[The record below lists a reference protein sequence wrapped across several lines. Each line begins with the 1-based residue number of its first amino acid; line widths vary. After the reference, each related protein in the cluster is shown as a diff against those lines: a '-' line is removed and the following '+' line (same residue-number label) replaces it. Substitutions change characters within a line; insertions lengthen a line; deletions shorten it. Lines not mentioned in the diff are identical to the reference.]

1 MNRTVLTFLLALV
14 SLASQAQTKV
24 NIHGICE
31 SDAKSTGICKN
42 MDGSGGM
49 DSVSVKDGKWEYV
62 KELPADVYT
71 LLFISDVKAKQA
83 KQEDVI
89 VVMADSIPAEIDL
102 TTGTVKGS
110 KASEA
115 MNATWKELF
124 ASMKNDNKQAAL
136 AAVQQMRK
144 AVLDNTDSM
153 LPVVFVP
160 MMYKGLTYP
169 ELQKIFRPGVPF
181 ENHPAMKEA
190 KEYMSQIREAYQKE
204 RQELLSSQKARA
216 IGNKFTDI
224 AMNDT
229 TGRERRLS
237 EWCGKGRYVLIDFWA
252 SWCGPCRA
260 EMPNVTACYEKYHA
274 KGLDI
279 VAISFDTNKD
289 AWLRAINT
297 MKMPWVHLSDLA
309 GWKSLGAKTY
319 GIRGIPANIL
329 LDGEGNIIDI
339 DLRGYNLEEKLAEI
353 FGDIIYKR

>member
-1 MNRTVLTFLLALV
+1 MKRDIITILLAFV
-14 SLASQAQTKV
+14 SVASQAQTKV

-31 SDAKSTGICKN
+31 SDAKSILIMKN
-42 MDGSGGM
+42 MNGSGGE
-49 DSVSVKDGKWEYV
+49 DSVAVTNGKWEYM

-71 LLFISDVKAKQA
+71 LFFISDVMVKQD
-83 KQEDVI
+83 KMDDFI
-89 VVMADSIPAEIDL
+89 TVMADSIPTEIDL
-102 TTGTVKGS
+102 TIGTVKGS

-115 MNATWKELF
+115 MNVTWKGLL
-124 ASMKNDNKQAAL
+124 APMKSDNQHAAMQAAVL
-136 AAVQQMRK
+136 QMRK

-153 LPVVFVP
+153 LPVVFFQ
-160 MMYKGLTYP
+160 MGMYKGLTYS
-169 ELQKIFRPGVPF
+169 ELKKVFRPGVPY
-181 ENHPAMKEA
+181 ENHPAMQEA
-190 KEYMSQIREAYQKE
+190 KAHMSQMQEEYQKE
-204 RQELLSSQKARA
+204 RQSQTARA

-279 VAISFDTNKD
+279 VAISFDTNKE

-297 MKMPWVHLSDLA
+297 MEMPWVHLSDLA
-309 GWKSLGAKTY
+309 GWNSLGATTY
-319 GIRGIPANIL
+319 DIKGIPANIL

-339 DLRGYNLEEKLAEI
+339 DLRDYMLEEKLAEI
-353 FGDIIYKR
+353 FGE

>member
-1 MNRTVLTFLLALV
+1 MKRDIITILLALV
-14 SLASQAQTKV
+14 SVASQAQTKV

-31 SDAKSTGICKN
+31 PDAKYIGICKN
-42 MDGSGGM
+42 MDGSGGA
-49 DSVSVKDGKWEYV
+49 DSVSVRDGKWEYM

-71 LLFISDVKAKQA
+71 LSFISDVMEKQD
-83 KQEDVI
+83 KKDDFI
-89 VVMADSIPAEIDL
+89 TVMADSIPTEIDL

-115 MNATWKELF
+115 MNATWKGLL
-124 ASMKNDNKQAAL
+124 ASMKSDNKQ

-153 LPVVFVP
+153 LPAVFVP

-169 ELQKIFRPGVPF
+169 ELQKIFRPGAPY

-190 KEYMSQIREAYQKE
+190 KAHMSQMQEEYQKE
-204 RQELLSSQKARA
+204 RQSQTARA

-309 GWKSLGAKTY
+309 GWNSLGAKTY
-319 GIRGIPANIL
+319 DIKGIPANIL
-329 LDGEGNIIDI
+329 LDGEGNIIDN
-339 DLRGYNLEEKLAEI
+339 DLRDYMLEEKLAEI
-353 FGDIIYKR
+353 FGE

>member
-1 MNRTVLTFLLALV
+1 MNKGTIITILLALV
-14 SLASQAQTKV
+14 SVASQAQTKV

-31 SDAKSTGICKN
+31 PDAKYIGICKN
-42 MDGSGGM
+42 MDGSGGA
-49 DSVSVKDGKWEYV
+49 DSVSVRDGKWEYM

-71 LLFISDVKAKQA
+71 LSFISDVMEKQE
-83 KQEDVI
+83 KQEDFI
-89 VVMADSIPAEIDL
+89 TVMADSIPTEIDL

-115 MNATWKELF
+115 MNATWKGLL
-124 ASMKNDNKQAAL
+124 ASMKSDNKL

-160 MMYKGLTYP
+160 MMYKGLTYGD
-169 ELQKIFRPGVPF
+169 LKKIFRPGVPY
-181 ENHPAMKEA
+181 ENHPAMQEA
-190 KEYMSQIREAYQKE
+190 KAHMSQMQEAYQKE
-204 RQELLSSQKARA
+204 LQSQKARD

-309 GWKSLGAKTY
+309 GWNSLGAKTY
-319 GIRGIPANIL
+319 DIKGIPANIL

-339 DLRGYNLEEKLAEI
+339 DLRDYMLEEKLAEI
-353 FGDIIYKR
+353 FGE

>member
-1 MNRTVLTFLLALV
+1 MKRDIITILLALV
-14 SLASQAQTKV
+14 SVASQAQTKV

-31 SDAKSTGICKN
+31 PDAKSISIMKN
-42 MDGSGGM
+42 MDGSGGE
-49 DSVSVKDGKWEYV
+49 DSVSVKDGKWEYM

-89 VVMADSIPAEIDL
+89 VVMADSIPTEIDL

-124 ASMKNDNKQAAL
+124 ASMKNDNGL

-160 MMYKGLTYP
+160 MGMYKGLTYP
-169 ELQKIFRPGVPF
+169 ELQKIFRPGAPY

-190 KEYMSQIREAYQKE
+190 KEHMSQIQEAYQKE
-204 RQELLSSQKARA
+204 RQSQTVRA

-309 GWKSLGAKTY
+309 GWNSLGAKTY
-319 GIRGIPANIL
+319 DIKGIPANIL
-329 LDGEGNIIDI
+329 LDGEGNIIAI
-339 DLRGYNLEEKLAEI
+339 DLRDYMLEEKLAEI
-353 FGDIIYKR
+353 FGE

>member
-1 MNRTVLTFLLALV
+1 MNKGTIITILLALV
-14 SLASQAQTKV
+14 SVASQAQTKV

-31 SDAKSTGICKN
+31 PDAKYIGICKN
-42 MDGSGGM
+42 MDGSGGA
-49 DSVSVKDGKWEYV
+49 DSVSVRDGKWEYM

-71 LLFISDVKAKQA
+71 LSFISDVMEKQE
-83 KQEDVI
+83 KQEDFI
-89 VVMADSIPAEIDL
+89 TVMADSIPTEIDL

-115 MNATWKELF
+115 MNATWKGLL
-124 ASMKNDNKQAAL
+124 ASMKSDNKL

-169 ELQKIFRPGVPF
+169 ELQKIFRPGAPY

-190 KEYMSQIREAYQKE
+190 KEHMSQMQEEYQKE
-204 RQELLSSQKARA
+204 RQSQTARA

-309 GWKSLGAKTY
+309 GWNSLGAKTY
-319 GIRGIPANIL
+319 DIKGIPANIL
-329 LDGEGNIIDI
+329 LDGEGNIIAI
-339 DLRGYNLEEKLAEI
+339 DLRDYMLEEKLAEI
-353 FGDIIYKR
+353 FGE

>member
-1 MNRTVLTFLLALV
+1 MNRTIFTILLSLV
-14 SLASQAQTKV
+14 AVRGQAQTKV

-31 SDAKSTGICKN
+31 PDAKSISICKN
-42 MDGSGGM
+42 MDGSGGT
-49 DSVSVKDGKWEYV
+49 DSVSVKDGKWEYM

-71 LLFISDVKAKQA
+71 LLFISDVKAKQE

-89 VVMADSIPAEIDL
+89 AVMADSIPTEIDL

-115 MNATWKELF
+115 MNATWKELI
-124 ASMKNDNKQAAL
+124 ASMKSDNGL

-160 MMYKGLTYP
+160 MGMYKALTYP
-169 ELQKIFRPGVPF
+169 ELQKVFRPGAPY

-190 KEYMSQIREAYQKE
+190 KEYMSQMQEEYQKE
-204 RQELLSSQKARA
+204 RQSQKARD

-309 GWKSLGAKTY
+309 GWNSLGTKTY
-319 GIRGIPANIL
+319 DIKGIPANIL
-329 LDGEGNIIDI
+329 LDGEGNIIDN
-339 DLRGYNLEEKLAEI
+339 DLRDYMLEEKLAEI
-353 FGDIIYKR
+353 FGE

>member
-1 MNRTVLTFLLALV
+1 MNKGTIITILLAFV
-14 SLASQAQTKV
+14 SVASQAQTKV
-24 NIHGICE
+24 NINGICE
-31 SDAKSTGICKN
+31 PDAKSISICKN
-42 MDGSGGM
+42 MDGSGGA
-49 DSVSVKDGKWEYV
+49 DSVSVKDGKWEYM

-71 LLFISDVKAKQA
+71 LSFISDVMEKQD
-83 KQEDVI
+83 KKDDFI
-89 VVMADSIPAEIDL
+89 TVMADSIPTEIDL

-115 MNATWKELF
+115 MNATWKGLL
-124 ASMKNDNKQAAL
+124 ASMKSDNQQAAKL

-144 AVLDNTDSM
+144 AILDNTDSM

-169 ELQKIFRPGVPF
+169 ELQKIFRPGAPY

-190 KEYMSQIREAYQKE
+190 KAHMSQMQEEYQKE
-204 RQELLSSQKARA
+204 RQSQTARA

-309 GWKSLGAKTY
+309 GWNSLGAKTY
-319 GIRGIPANIL
+319 DIKGIPANIL
-329 LDGEGNIIDI
+329 LDGEGNIIDN
-339 DLRGYNLEEKLAEI
+339 DLRDYMLEEKLAEI
-353 FGDIIYKR
+353 FGE

>member
-1 MNRTVLTFLLALV
+1 MKRDIITILLALV
-14 SLASQAQTKV
+14 SVASQAQTKV

-31 SDAKSTGICKN
+31 PDAKSISICKN
-42 MDGSGGM
+42 MDGSFGA
-49 DSVSVKDGKWEYV
+49 DSVSVRDGKWEYM

-71 LLFISDVKAKQA
+71 LSFISDVMEKQE
-83 KQEDVI
+83 KQEDFI
-89 VVMADSIPAEIDL
+89 TIMADSIPTEIDL

-115 MNATWKELF
+115 MNATWKGLL
-124 ASMKNDNKQAAL
+124 ASMKSDNKL

-153 LPVVFVP
+153 LPVVFFP
-160 MMYKGLTYP
+160 MGMYKALTYP
-169 ELQKIFRPGVPF
+169 ELQKIFRPGVPY
-181 ENHPAMKEA
+181 ENHPAMQEA
-190 KEYMSQIREAYQKE
+190 KAHMSQMQEAYQKE
-204 RQELLSSQKARA
+204 RQSQTARD

-309 GWKSLGAKTY
+309 GWNSLGAKTY
-319 GIRGIPANIL
+319 DIKGIPANIL
-329 LDGEGNIIDI
+329 LDGDGNIIDI
-339 DLRGYNLEEKLAEI
+339 DLRDYMLEEKLAEI
-353 FGDIIYKR
+353 FGE

>member
-1 MNRTVLTFLLALV
+1 MNRTVIAILLALV
-14 SLASQAQTKV
+14 SVASQAQTKV

-31 SDAKSTGICKN
+31 PDAKSISIMKN
-42 MDGSGGM
+42 MDGSGGA
-49 DSVSVKDGKWEYV
+49 DSVSVKDGKWEYM

-89 VVMADSIPAEIDL
+89 VVMADSIPTEIDL

-124 ASMKNDNKQAAL
+124 ASMKNDNGL

-169 ELQKIFRPGVPF
+169 ELQKIFRPGAPY

-190 KEYMSQIREAYQKE
+190 KEYMSQIQEAYQKE
-204 RQELLSSQKARA
+204 RQELLQSQKARA

-309 GWKSLGAKTY
+309 GWNSLGAKTY
-319 GIRGIPANIL
+319 DIKGIPANIL
-329 LDGEGNIIDI
+329 LDGEGNIIDN
-339 DLRGYNLEEKLAEI
+339 DLRDYMLEEKLAEI
-353 FGDIIYKR
+353 FGE

>member
-1 MNRTVLTFLLALV
+1 MKRDIITILLALV
-14 SLASQAQTKV
+14 SVASQAQTKV

-31 SDAKSTGICKN
+31 SDAKSILIMKN
-42 MDGSGGM
+42 MDGSGGQ
-49 DSVSVKDGKWEYV
+49 DSVAVTNGKWEYM

-71 LLFISDVKAKQA
+71 LSFISDVMVKQD
-83 KQEDVI
+83 KMDDFI
-89 VVMADSIPAEIDL
+89 TVMADSIPTEIDL

-124 ASMKNDNKQAAL
+124 ASMKNENGL
-136 AAVQQMRK
+136 AAAQQMRK

-160 MMYKGLTYP
+160 MGLYQGLTYS
-169 ELQKIFRPGVPF
+169 ELKKVFRPGVPY
-181 ENHPAMKEA
+181 ENHPAMQEA
-190 KEYMSQIREAYQKE
+190 KAHMSQMQEEYQKE
-204 RQELLSSQKARA
+204 RQSQTARA

-297 MKMPWVHLSDLA
+297 MEMPWVHLSDLA
-309 GWKSLGAKTY
+309 GWNSLGAKTY
-319 GIRGIPANIL
+319 DIKGIPANIL

-339 DLRGYNLEEKLAEI
+339 DLRDYMLEEKLAEI
-353 FGDIIYKR
+353 FGE

>member
-1 MNRTVLTFLLALV
+1 MNRTIITILLAFA
-14 SLASQAQTKV
+14 SMASQAQTKV
-24 NIHGICE
+24 NIHGTCE
-31 SDAKSTGICKN
+31 SDAKSISIGKN
-42 MDGSGGM
+42 MDGSGGA
-49 DSVSVKDGKWEYV
+49 DSVSVKDGKWEYM
-62 KELPADVYT
+62 KELPADVYA

-83 KQEDVI
+83 KQWDVIEDVI
-89 VVMADSIPAEIDL
+89 AVMADSIPTEIDL

-115 MNATWKELF
+115 MNATWKELI
-124 ASMKNDNKQAAL
+124 ASMKSDNKQAATL

-169 ELQKIFRPGVPF
+169 ELQKIFRPGAPY

-204 RQELLSSQKARA
+204 RQELWSSQKARA

-260 EMPNVTACYEKYHA
+260 EMPNVTACYDKYHRE
-274 KGLDI
+274 GLDI
-279 VAISFDTNKD
+279 VAISFDTNKE
-289 AWLRAINT
+289 AWLRAIST

-309 GWKSLGAKTY
+309 GWNSLGAKTY
-319 GIRGIPANIL
+319 DIKGIPANIL
-329 LDGEGNIIDI
+329 LDGEGNILDI
-339 DLRGYNLEEKLAEI
+339 DLRDYMLEEKLAEI
-353 FGDIIYKR
+353 FGE

>member
-1 MNRTVLTFLLALV
+1 MKRDIITILLALV
-14 SLASQAQTKV
+14 SVASQAQTKV

-31 SDAKSTGICKN
+31 PDAKSISICKN
-42 MDGSGGM
+42 MDGSGGA
-49 DSVSVKDGKWEYV
+49 DSVSVRDGKWEYM

-71 LLFISDVKAKQA
+71 LSFISDVMEKQE
-83 KQEDVI
+83 KQEDFI
-89 VVMADSIPAEIDL
+89 TIMADSIPTEIDL

-115 MNATWKELF
+115 MNATWKGLL
-124 ASMKNDNKQAAL
+124 ASMKSDNKL

-160 MMYKGLTYP
+160 MGMYKGLTYGD
-169 ELQKIFRPGVPF
+169 LKKIFRPGVPY

-190 KEYMSQIREAYQKE
+190 KEHMSQMQEAYQKE
-204 RQELLSSQKARA
+204 RQSQTARA

-309 GWKSLGAKTY
+309 GWNSLGAKTY
-319 GIRGIPANIL
+319 DIKGIPANIL
-329 LDGEGNIIDI
+329 LDGEGNIIDN
-339 DLRGYNLEEKLAEI
+339 DLRDYMLEEKLAEI
-353 FGDIIYKR
+353 FGE

>member
-1 MNRTVLTFLLALV
+1 MKKTIFTILLAFV
-14 SLASQAQTKV
+14 SVASQAQTKV

-31 SDAKSTGICKN
+31 SDAKSISIRKN
-42 MDGSGGM
+42 MDGSGGQ
-49 DSVSVKDGKWEYV
+49 DSVAVTNGKWEYM
-62 KELPADVYT
+62 KELPVDVYM

-89 VVMADSIPAEIDL
+89 AVMADSIPTEIDL

-115 MNATWKELF
+115 MNATLKELF
-124 ASMKNDNKQAAL
+124 ASMKNDNAL

-153 LPVVFVP
+153 LPVMFVP
-160 MMYKGLTYP
+160 MMYKGLTYS
-169 ELQKIFRPGVPF
+169 ELKKIFRPGAPY

-190 KEYMSQIREAYQKE
+190 KAHMSQMQEEYQKE
-204 RQELLSSQKARA
+204 
-216 IGNKFTDI
+216 
-224 AMNDT
+224 
-229 TGRERRLS
+229 RERRLS

-279 VAISFDTNKD
+279 VAISFDTNKE

-309 GWKSLGAKTY
+309 GWNSLGATTY
-319 GIRGIPANIL
+319 DIKGIPANIL

-339 DLRGYNLEEKLAEI
+339 DLRDYMLEEKLAEI
-353 FGDIIYKR
+353 FGE

>member
-1 MNRTVLTFLLALV
+1 MKRDIITILLALV
-14 SLASQAQTKV
+14 SVASQAQTKV

-31 SDAKSTGICKN
+31 PDAKSISICKN
-42 MDGSGGM
+42 MDGSGGA
-49 DSVSVKDGKWEYV
+49 DSVSVRDGKWEYM

-71 LLFISDVKAKQA
+71 LSFISDVMEKQE
-83 KQEDVI
+83 KQEDFI
-89 VVMADSIPAEIDL
+89 TVMADSIPTEIDL

-115 MNATWKELF
+115 MNATWKGLL
-124 ASMKNDNKQAAL
+124 ASMKSDDKQAAL

-169 ELQKIFRPGVPF
+169 ELQKIFRPGAPY

-309 GWKSLGAKTY
+309 GWNSLGAKTY
-319 GIRGIPANIL
+319 DIKGIPANIL

-339 DLRGYNLEEKLAEI
+339 DLRDYMLEDKLAEI
-353 FGDIIYKR
+353 FGE

>member
-1 MNRTVLTFLLALV
+1 MKPTIITIMLAFV
-14 SLASQAQTKV
+14 CVAGQAQTRV
-24 NIHGICE
+24 RIQGTAQQ
-31 SDAKSTGICKN
+31 DAKAVGVCKN
-42 MDGSGGM
+42 MDGSGGQ
-49 DSVSVKDGKWEYV
+49 DSVTVTNGKWEYEKV
-62 KELPADVYT
+62 LPQDVIA
-71 LLFISDVKAKQA
+71 LLIASDVTAA
-83 KQEDVI
+83 GDNQEDV
-89 VVMADSIPAEIDL
+89 VAVMADSIPTEIDL

-115 MNATWKELF
+115 MNTAMRGLMT
-124 ASMKNDNKQAAL
+124 SMKNDDKVEAMK
-136 AAVQQMRK
+136 QMRK
-144 AVLDNTDSM
+144 AVMDNLDSM

-160 MMYKGLTYP
+160 MIYSGLSLGD
-169 ELQKIFRPGVPF
+169 LQKIFYPGAPY
-181 ENHPAMKEA
+181 ENHPAMQEA
-190 KEYMSQIREAYQKE
+190 KEQLPRLREAYEKE
-204 RQELLSSQKARA
+204 RQELLQGQTARA
-216 IGNKFTDI
+216 VGNKFTDI

-309 GWKSLGAKTY
+309 GWNSLGAKTY
-319 GIRGIPANIL
+319 DIKGIPANIL
-329 LDGEGNIIDI
+329 LDGDGNIIDI
-339 DLRGYNLEEKLAEI
+339 DLRDYMLEEKLAEI
-353 FGDIIYKR
+353 FGE

>member
-1 MNRTVLTFLLALV
+1 MKRDIITILLAFV
-14 SLASQAQTKV
+14 SVASQAQTKV

-31 SDAKSTGICKN
+31 PDAKYIGICKN
-42 MDGSGGM
+42 MDGSGGT
-49 DSVSVKDGKWEYV
+49 DSVSVKDGKWEYM

-71 LLFISDVKAKQA
+71 LSFISDVKAKQP

-89 VVMADSIPAEIDL
+89 TVMADSIPTEIDL

-124 ASMKNDNKQAAL
+124 ASMKNENGL
-136 AAVQQMRK
+136 AVAQQMRK

-160 MMYKGLTYP
+160 MGLYQGLTYS
-169 ELQKIFRPGVPF
+169 ELKKVFRPGVPY
-181 ENHPAMKEA
+181 ENHPAMQEA
-190 KEYMSQIREAYQKE
+190 KAHMSQMQEEYQKE
-204 RQELLSSQKARA
+204 RQSQTARA

-260 EMPNVTACYEKYHA
+260 EMPNVSACYEKYHA

-309 GWKSLGAKTY
+309 GWNSLGATTY
-319 GIRGIPANIL
+319 DIKGIPANIL

-339 DLRGYNLEEKLAEI
+339 DLRDYMLEEKLAEI
-353 FGDIIYKR
+353 FGE

>member
-1 MNRTVLTFLLALV
+1 MKRDIITILLALV
-14 SLASQAQTKV
+14 SVASQAQTKV

-31 SDAKSTGICKN
+31 PDAKSISICKN
-42 MDGSGGM
+42 MDGSGGA
-49 DSVSVKDGKWEYV
+49 DSVSVRDGKWEYM

-71 LLFISDVKAKQA
+71 LSFISDVMEKQE
-83 KQEDVI
+83 KQEDFI
-89 VVMADSIPAEIDL
+89 TVMADSIPTEIDL

-115 MNATWKELF
+115 MNATWKGLL
-124 ASMKNDNKQAAL
+124 ASMKSDNKL

-169 ELQKIFRPGVPF
+169 ELQKIFRPGAPY

-309 GWKSLGAKTY
+309 GWNSLGAKTY
-319 GIRGIPANIL
+319 DIKGIPANIL

-339 DLRGYNLEEKLAEI
+339 DLRDYMLEDKLAEI
-353 FGDIIYKR
+353 FGE

>member
-1 MNRTVLTFLLALV
+1 MKRDIITILLAFV
-14 SLASQAQTKV
+14 SVASQAQTKV

-31 SDAKSTGICKN
+31 PDAKYIGICKN
-42 MDGSGGM
+42 MDGSGVT
-49 DSVSVKDGKWEYV
+49 DSVAVTNGKWEYM

-71 LLFISDVKAKQA
+71 LSFISDVMVKQD
-83 KQEDVI
+83 KMDDFI
-89 VVMADSIPAEIDL
+89 TVMADSIPTEIDL

-124 ASMKNDNKQAAL
+124 ASMKNENGL
-136 AAVQQMRK
+136 AAAQQMRK

-160 MMYKGLTYP
+160 MGLYQGLTYS
-169 ELQKIFRPGVPF
+169 ELKKVFRPGVPY
-181 ENHPAMKEA
+181 ENHPAMQEA
-190 KEYMSQIREAYQKE
+190 KAHMSQMQEEYQKE
-204 RQELLSSQKARA
+204 RQSQTARA

-279 VAISFDTNKD
+279 VAISFDTNKE
-289 AWLRAINT
+289 AWLRAINA
-297 MKMPWVHLSDLA
+297 MEMPWVHLSDLA
-309 GWKSLGAKTY
+309 GWNSLGAKTY
-319 GIRGIPANIL
+319 DIKGIPANIL

-339 DLRGYNLEEKLAEI
+339 DLRDYMLEEKLAEI
-353 FGDIIYKR
+353 FGE

>member
-1 MNRTVLTFLLALV
+1 MNRTVIAILLALV
-14 SLASQAQTKV
+14 SVASQAQTKV

-31 SDAKSTGICKN
+31 PDAKSISIMKN
-42 MDGSGGM
+42 MDGSGGA
-49 DSVSVKDGKWEYV
+49 DSVSVKDGKWEYM

-89 VVMADSIPAEIDL
+89 VVMADSIPTEIDL

-124 ASMKNDNKQAAL
+124 ASMKNDNGL

-169 ELQKIFRPGVPF
+169 ELQKIFRPGAPY

-190 KEYMSQIREAYQKE
+190 KAHMSQIQEAYQKE
-204 RQELLSSQKARA
+204 RQELLQSQKARA

-309 GWKSLGAKTY
+309 GWNSLGAKTY
-319 GIRGIPANIL
+319 DIKGIPANIL
-329 LDGEGNIIDI
+329 LDGEGNIIDN
-339 DLRGYNLEEKLAEI
+339 DLRDYMLEEKLAEI
-353 FGDIIYKR
+353 FGE

>member
-1 MNRTVLTFLLALV
+1 MNKTIFTILLVFASV
-14 SLASQAQTKV
+14 ASQAQTKV
-24 NIHGICE
+24 NIHGTSE
-31 SDAKSTGICKN
+31 PDAKSTGICKN

-89 VVMADSIPAEIDL
+89 VVMADSIPTEIDL

-115 MNATWKELF
+115 VNATWKGLL
-124 ASMKNDNKQAAL
+124 ASMKNNDAAGG
-136 AAVQQMRK
+136 VQLMRK
-144 AVLDNTDSM
+144 AVMDNLDSM

-160 MMYKGLTYP
+160 MIYKGLSYA
-169 ELQKIFRPGVPF
+169 EMQKIFYPGAPY
-181 ENHPAMKEA
+181 ENHPAMQEA
-190 KEYMSQIREAYQKE
+190 KEQLPHLKEAYEKE
-204 RQELLSSQKARA
+204 RQELLQGQTARA

-279 VAISFDTNKD
+279 VAISFDTNKE

>member
-1 MNRTVLTFLLALV
+1 
-14 SLASQAQTKV
+14 
-24 NIHGICE
+24 
-31 SDAKSTGICKN
+31 
-42 MDGSGGM
+42 MDGSGGT
-49 DSVSVKDGKWEYV
+49 DSVSVKDGKWEYM

-89 VVMADSIPAEIDL
+89 VVMADSIPTEIDL

-124 ASMKNDNKQAAL
+124 ASMKNDNGL

-169 ELQKIFRPGVPF
+169 ELQKIFRPGAPY

-190 KEYMSQIREAYQKE
+190 KEHMSQMQEEYQKE
-204 RQELLSSQKARA
+204 RQSQTARA

-309 GWKSLGAKTY
+309 GWNSLGAKTY
-319 GIRGIPANIL
+319 DIKGIPANIL
-329 LDGEGNIIDI
+329 LDGEGNIIDN
-339 DLRGYNLEEKLAEI
+339 DLRDYMLEEKLAEI
-353 FGDIIYKR
+353 FGE

>member
-1 MNRTVLTFLLALV
+1 MKRDIITILLAFV
-14 SLASQAQTKV
+14 SVASLAQTKV

-31 SDAKSTGICKN
+31 SDAKSILIMKN
-42 MDGSGGM
+42 MDGSGGQ
-49 DSVSVKDGKWEYV
+49 DSVAVTNGKWEYM

-71 LLFISDVKAKQA
+71 LSFISDVMVKQD
-83 KQEDVI
+83 KMDDFI
-89 VVMADSIPAEIDL
+89 TVMADSIPTEIDL

-124 ASMKNDNKQAAL
+124 ASMKNENGL
-136 AAVQQMRK
+136 AVAQQMRK

-160 MMYKGLTYP
+160 MGLYQGLTYS
-169 ELQKIFRPGVPF
+169 ELKKVFRPGVPY
-181 ENHPAMKEA
+181 ENHPAMQEA
-190 KEYMSQIREAYQKE
+190 KAHMSKMQEEYQKE
-204 RQELLSSQKARA
+204 RQSQTARA

-279 VAISFDTNKD
+279 VAISFDTNKE

-309 GWKSLGAKTY
+309 GWNSLGAKTY
-319 GIRGIPANIL
+319 DIKGIPANIL

-339 DLRGYNLEEKLAEI
+339 DLRDYMLEEKLAEI
-353 FGDIIYKR
+353 FGE

>member
-1 MNRTVLTFLLALV
+1 MKRDIITILLALV
-14 SLASQAQTKV
+14 SVASQAQTKV

-31 SDAKSTGICKN
+31 PDAKSISICKN
-42 MDGSGGM
+42 MDGSGGE
-49 DSVSVKDGKWEYV
+49 DSVSVRDGKWEYM

-89 VVMADSIPAEIDL
+89 VVMADSIPTEIDL

-124 ASMKNDNKQAAL
+124 ASMKNDNGL

-169 ELQKIFRPGVPF
+169 ELQKIFRPGAPY

-190 KEYMSQIREAYQKE
+190 KEHMSQMQEEYQKE
-204 RQELLSSQKARA
+204 RQSQTVRA

-297 MKMPWVHLSDLA
+297 MEMPWVHLSDLA
-309 GWKSLGAKTY
+309 GWNSLGAKTY
-319 GIRGIPANIL
+319 DIKGIPANIL
-329 LDGEGNIIDI
+329 LDGEGNIIDN
-339 DLRGYNLEEKLAEI
+339 DLRDYMLEEKLAEI
-353 FGDIIYKR
+353 FGE

>member
-1 MNRTVLTFLLALV
+1 MNRTIFTFLLALV
-14 SLASQAQTKV
+14 ATASQAQTKV

-31 SDAKSTGICKN
+31 SDAKSISIMKN
-42 MDGSGGM
+42 MDGSGGQ
-49 DSVSVKDGKWEYV
+49 DSVAVTNGKWEYM

-89 VVMADSIPAEIDL
+89 VVMADSIPTEIDL

-124 ASMKNDNKQAAL
+124 ASMKSDDKQAAL

-169 ELQKIFRPGVPF
+169 ELQKIFRPGAPY

-309 GWKSLGAKTY
+309 GWNSLGAKTY
-319 GIRGIPANIL
+319 DIKGIPANIL
-329 LDGEGNIIDI
+329 LDGEGNIIDN
-339 DLRGYNLEEKLAEI
+339 DLRDYMLEEKLAEI
-353 FGDIIYKR
+353 FGE

>member
-1 MNRTVLTFLLALV
+1 MKKTIFTILLAFV
-14 SLASQAQTKV
+14 SVASQAQTKV

-31 SDAKSTGICKN
+31 PDAKSIGIFKN
-42 MDGSGGM
+42 LDGSGVT
-49 DSVSVKDGKWEYV
+49 DSVSVKDGKWEYM

-71 LLFISDVKAKQA
+71 LSFISDVKAKLA
-83 KQEDVI
+83 KLEDLI
-89 VVMADSIPAEIDL
+89 AVMADSIPTEIDL

-115 MNATWKELF
+115 MNATWKVLY
-124 ASMKNDNKQAAL
+124 ASMKSDNQQAAWL
-136 AAVQQMRK
+136 AAVLQMRK

-160 MMYKGLTYP
+160 MMYKGLIYP
-169 ELQKIFRPGVPF
+169 DLQKIFRPGAPY
-181 ENHPAMKEA
+181 ENHPTMKEA

-204 RQELLSSQKARA
+204 CQELLSSQKARA

-260 EMPNVTACYEKYHA
+260 EMPNVSACYEKYHA

-279 VAISFDTNKD
+279 VAISFDTNKE

-309 GWKSLGAKTY
+309 GWNSLGAKTY
-319 GIRGIPANIL
+319 DIKGIPANIL

-339 DLRGYNLEEKLAEI
+339 DLRDYMLEEKLAEI
-353 FGDIIYKR
+353 FGE